1 MLMKTLTLQI
11 PDSLDERDAKI
22 LLAAKLYEKGA
33 LSLGQAAELAGYSKR
48 TFIELLADYE
58 VSVFDYT
65 EGELEKDLS
74 DAKNYHI

>member
-1 MLMKTLTLQI
+1 MKTLTLQI
-11 PDSLDERDAKI
+11 PDSLDEREAKT

-33 LSLGQAAELAGYSKR
+33 LSLGQAAEIAGYSKR

-74 DAKNYHI
+74 DAKSHHI

>member
-1 MLMKTLTLQI
+1 MKTLTLQI